1 MSDKKYN
8 NVIKYGKFYYP
19 AISHYPNSLNIQCD
33 RCYKNDLQSCI
44 GYEDI
49 DLCLKCVDL
58 LINFKNTNHFEIK
71 IPKDYKYLT
80 EPKYLTRMEQFA
92 LKSSSLLR
100 ASYARSLEEQ
110 NMFKRFNNLTLMKQ
124 NMFNNLTYMKQNMFN
139 LALTDQNTFKKTN
152 VEIGHICLQSNPCK
166 HNIKINGISMG
177 QMCGDEIAIKYWDD
191 LGPQQKNHFKKY
203 LNK

>member
-19 AISHYPNSLNIQCD
+19 ATSHYPNSLNIQCD

-58 LINFKNTNHFEIK
+58 LTNLKNTNQFEIQ
-71 IPKDYKYLT
+71 IPKEYKYLT
-80 EPKYLTRMEQFA
+80 EPRYLTRMEQ
-92 LKSSSLLR
+92 S
-100 ASYARSLEEQ
+100 
-110 NMFKRFNNLTLMKQ
+110 MFKRFNNLTLMKQ

-139 LALTDQNTFKKTN
+139 LALMDQNTFKKTDI
-152 VEIGHICLQSNPCK
+152 EISHTCLQSNPCK

-177 QMCGDEIAIKYWDD
+177 QMSGDEIAIKYWDD
-191 LGPQQKNHFKKY
+191 MGPQQKNHFKKY